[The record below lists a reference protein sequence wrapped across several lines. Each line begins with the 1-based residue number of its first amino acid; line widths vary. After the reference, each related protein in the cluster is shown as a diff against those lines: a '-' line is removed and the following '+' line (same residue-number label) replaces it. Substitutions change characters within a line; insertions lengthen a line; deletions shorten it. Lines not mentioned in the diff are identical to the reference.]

1 MRVAVVVLAGGQA
14 RRWGGRD
21 KTAVMLG
28 TRTVLEQAVAGLR
41 AGVQAVVPDADGSE
55 LVTVVAGPDGHAA
68 RATLTDCRWIR
79 EEPPGGGPVAGLA
92 AAVAAVPPEV
102 DIVVVGAGD
111 APFGGSA
118 VPRLFGALGGPGA
131 EAEAA
136 DGAVGVD
143 PGGRRQPLLGAYR
156 TAALRSALGRL
167 GDPAAVSLRA
177 LLGRLRIV
185 EVAVTDREALDLDT
199 PDALDEALRLAEAGP
214 ADVSGPAGCS

>member
-14 RRWGGRD
+14 RRWRGRD
-21 KTAVMLG
+21 KTAVLLG
-28 TRTVLEQAVAGLR
+28 TRTVLERAVAGLR
-41 AGVQAVVPDADGSE
+41 TGVQAIVPDTDDTGF
-55 LVTVVAGPDGHAA
+55 VTVVAGPDEHAA
-68 RATLTDCRWIR
+68 RAALAAVRWVR

-92 AAVAAVPPEV
+92 AAVAVLPPEV

-118 VPRLFGALGGPGA
+118 VPRLLGALGGP

-156 TAALRSALGRL
+156 TAALRGALGRL
-167 GDPAAVSLRA
+167 GDPAGVSLRA
-177 LLGRLRIV
+177 LLGGLRIL

-199 PDALDEALRLAEAGP
+199 PDALDEALRQAEAGP
-214 ADVSGPAGCS
+214 TDVSCAAESS

>member
-21 KTAVMLG
+21 KTAVVLG
-28 TRTVLEQAVAGLR
+28 TRTVLERAVAGLR
-41 AGVQAVVPDADGSE
+41 TGVRAVVPDADGSG
-55 LVTVVAGPDGHAA
+55 LVTVVAGPDEHAA
-68 RATLTDCRWIR
+68 RAALAAVRWVR

-92 AAVAAVPPEV
+92 AAVAVLPPEV
-102 DIVVVGAGD
+102 DTVVVGAGD

-118 VPRLFGALGGPGA
+118 VPRLLGALGGLGA

-156 TAALRSALGRL
+156 TAALRSALGRF

-177 LLGRLRIV
+177 LLGRMRIV

-199 PDALDEALRLAEAGP
+199 PDALDEALRQAEAGP
-214 ADVSGPAGCS
+214 TDVSCPAGCS

>member
-21 KTAVMLG
+21 KTAVVLG
-28 TRTVLEQAVAGLR
+28 TRTVLERAVAGLR
-41 AGVQAVVPDADGSE
+41 TGVRAVVPDAGGSG
-55 LVTVVAGPDGHAA
+55 LVTVVAGPDEHAA
-68 RATLTDCRWIR
+68 RAALAAVRWVR

-92 AAVAAVPPEV
+92 AAVAVLPPEV
-102 DIVVVGAGD
+102 VTVVVGAGD

-118 VPRLFGALGGPGA
+118 VPRLLGALRGPG
-131 EAEAA
+131 AEAA

-156 TAALRSALGRL
+156 TAALRGALGRL

-177 LLGRLRIV
+177 LLGSLRIL

-199 PDALDEALRLAEAGP
+199 PDALDEALRQAEAEP
-214 ADVSGPAGCS
+214 TDVSCPAGCS